1 MANIIVVDDS
11 PIVRAV
17 VVAALSEVGHD
28 VVEAEDGAQFLEL
41 SLEEDFDVVLLDIL
55 MPVVNGVEALR
66 EFRARGGTTE
76 VVLMTSRIEALVSDV
91 FDEQEL
97 GGHLIKPLTSGD
109 VNAAVDAVLDSVDP
123 RRPSHRPV
131 SFY

>member
-1 MANIIVVDDS
+1 MASIIVVDDS

-17 VVAALSEVGHD
+17 VVATLSEVGHD
-28 VVEAEDGAQFLEL
+28 VVEAENGEEFLEL
-41 SLEEDFDVVLLDIL
+41 ALGEHFDVALLDIL

-76 VVLMTSRIEALVSDV
+76 VILMTSRMEALVSAV

-97 GGHLIKPLTSGD
+97 GGHLIKPLSTAE
-109 VNAAVDAVLDSVDP
+109 VNAAVEAVLDSVDP
-123 RRPSHRPV
+123 RRPSLRPV